1 MKLKHHITA
10 SIILSAFLF
19 AVSKSWIIFA
29 SSLISVVLIDI
40 DHVLDYFWEF
50 RKRLR
55 LKQLFDVHYNEKI
68 LFFMVIL
75 HSWELLLPLNLYAF
89 FVSGNLWIIGI
100 AIGFTQHVVL
110 DQIFNTVYWSTYFFF
125 MRFKN
130 GFDVKKI
137 FRIN

>member
-1 MKLKHHITA
+1 M
-10 SIILSAFLF
+10 
-19 AVSKSWIIFA
+19 
-29 SSLISVVLIDI
+29 IDI